1 MRQAGRQNCRA
12 KQRGPPPLP
21 ITPPLL
27 SRGPFPRVAAST
39 PTPGG
44 TSSTAETGGAIPAE
58 AATRGARMSPPC
70 SKGEE
75 DGGGGKHAALPFFEI
90 GTPESGPRPAGGAV
104 GPPPALQNN
113 TRHPTAAPGAMN
125 PEARTSVGGGSRLT
139 SAGVGGGGPSP
150 PRRTHAQT
158 GALRTGARLRPAA
171 VRATLPR
178 RRRARAARRG
188 RCGEWRRH
196 CVPAGRHGGRER
208 PGGGGAHPQH
218 PA

>member
-44 TSSTAETGGAIPAE
+44 TGSTAETGGAIPAE

-75 DGGGGKHAALPFFEI
+75 DGGGGEHAAL
-90 GTPESGPRPAGGAV
+90 TYLTYWDPRKRSTARGRGRGA
-104 GPPPALQNN
+104 P
-113 TRHPTAAPGAMN
+113 TRPSEQHPTPHS
-125 PEARTSVGGGSRLT
+125 RTWSHE
-139 SAGVGGGGPSP
+139 P
-150 PRRTHAQT
+150 
-158 GALRTGARLRPAA
+158 
-171 VRATLPR
+171 
-178 RRRARAARRG
+178 
-188 RCGEWRRH
+188 
-196 CVPAGRHGGRER
+196 
-208 PGGGGAHPQH
+208 
-218 PA
+218 